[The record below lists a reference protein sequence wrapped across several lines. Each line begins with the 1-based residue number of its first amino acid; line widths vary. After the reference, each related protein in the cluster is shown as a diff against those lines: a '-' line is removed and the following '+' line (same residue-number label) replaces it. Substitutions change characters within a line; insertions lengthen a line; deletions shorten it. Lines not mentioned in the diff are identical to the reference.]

1 MVSLV
6 SGKSQCFFLNIISVV
21 LRILFPGFYYW
32 KMHVSGDLLDA
43 GAELLKARST
53 WALPMHD
60 DDVHAFG
67 LFGFEQKNGK
77 FYRKGGKKKRE
88 KKRGR
93 EKTEHATKTR
103 KIVC

>member
-1 MVSLV
+1 
-6 SGKSQCFFLNIISVV
+6 
-21 LRILFPGFYYW
+21 
-32 KMHVSGDLLDA
+32 MHVSGDLLDA

-77 FYRKGGKKKRE
+77 FYRKGQKKKKKKTRKKKRKRE
-88 KKRGR
+88 DRTCHKDKKNCML
-93 EKTEHATKTR
+93 A
-103 KIVC
+103 

>member
-1 MVSLV
+1 
-6 SGKSQCFFLNIISVV
+6 
-21 LRILFPGFYYW
+21 
-32 KMHVSGDLLDA
+32 MHVSGDLLDA

-77 FYRKGGKKKRE
+77 FYRKGQKKKKKKRE